1 MTEDPVSDT
10 WEAGDPYER
19 YIGRWSRRVAP
30 RFLQWLEIP
39 ANQRWLDV
47 GCGTGALSAAILSHT
62 APAAVTAVETSEGF
76 LAKASEHLGGRVT
89 TRVGSAAELPLDAG
103 SVDVAVSGLVLNFTP
118 DVAAALAE
126 QSRVTSAGGTVAA
139 YVWDYADGMEF
150 LRLFWDAAIELDPAA
165 AILDEGARFP
175 HCRPD
180 ALTAAFREAG
190 LGNVAVTPIDI
201 DTLRRLRRP
210 VEPLPRRAGSRP
222 VIRRLP
228 RRRVAHSPARPGP
241 RSRPDPDRW
250 LDRASRPSLGGAR
263 VHGWVAGADQSNPLP
278 IGRGTTPG
286 TKAGPSGRPST
297 MTPKVCPAARCT

>member
-19 YIGRWSRRVAP
+19 YIGRWSRLVAP

-47 GCGTGALSAAILSHT
+47 GCGTGALSAAILSHN
-62 APAAVTAVETSEGF
+62 APAAVTAVDPSEGF

-150 LRLFWDAAIELDPAA
+150 LRLFWDAATELDPAA

-201 DTLRRLRRP
+201 NTRFVDFDDLWNPFLGGQGP
-210 VEPLPRRAGSRP
+210 APSYVASLDDGSRTAL
-222 VIRRLP
+222 RD
-228 RRRVAHSPARPGP
+228 RVRDRVPTQTDGSIALRARAWAVRGYT
-241 RSRPDPDRW
+241 
-250 LDRASRPSLGGAR
+250 GG
-263 VHGWVAGADQSNPLP
+263 
-278 IGRGTTPG
+278 
-286 TKAGPSGRPST
+286 
-297 MTPKVCPAARCT
+297 